1 MTDRLFPIMALSY
14 RGDDDIRELRK
25 AGTTQIVIALPWSL
39 LAPHERQAQANHGQ
53 SLERLAQRGGL
64 GLCEAV
70 AILEDRRWHRMS
82 RAEANAALV
91 RILAERELAA

>member
-1 MTDRLFPIMALSY
+1 MTDRIFPIMALSH
-14 RGDDDIRELRK
+14 REREDIAELRA
-25 AGTTQIVIALPWSL
+25 AGTTQLVIALPWSL

-53 SLERLAQRGGL
+53 SLERLAARGGL

-70 AILEDRRWHRMS
+70 AVLEDRRWHRMT

-91 RILAERELAA
+91 RIMAAQP

>member
-14 RGDDDIRELRK
+14 RGDDDISELRA
-25 AGTTQIVIALPWSL
+25 AGTTFLVIALPWSL

-53 SLERLAQRGGL
+53 TLERLAERGGL

-70 AILEDRRWHRMS
+70 AILEDRRWRRMP
-82 RAEANAALV
+82 RAEANAELV
-91 RILAERELAA
+91 RILAERAA